1 MTAKPLTAAAADYA
15 ARTARIHAL
24 LVNIERSL
32 AAHAKRAGQ
41 SPKNWAYV
49 GDLGRAEDL
58 LNEVVDSVGG
68 RA

>member
-1 MTAKPLTAAAADYA
+1 MTAQPLTAAADYA

-24 LVNIERSL
+24 LACIEHSL
-32 AAHAKRAGQ
+32 AEHAKRAAQ

-49 GDLGRAEDL
+49 GDLGCAEDL
-58 LNEVVDSVGG
+58 LKEVVDSVGG